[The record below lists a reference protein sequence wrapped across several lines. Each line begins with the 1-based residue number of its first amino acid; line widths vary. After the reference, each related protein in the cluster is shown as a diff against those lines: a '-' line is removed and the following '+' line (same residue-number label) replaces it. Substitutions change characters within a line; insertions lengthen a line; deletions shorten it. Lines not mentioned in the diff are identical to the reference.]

1 MSLAA
6 MEGLMVEQMQ
16 EYVRENLRLWHS
28 GRGPI
33 TKEATQ
39 GSFIILSDGLDQPIV
54 FLDTSLG

>member
-6 MEGLMVEQMQ
+6 MVGLMVEQMQ

-39 GSFIILSDGLDQPIV
+39 DSFIILSDGLDQPIV